1 MKHIFAA
8 SSLTVTGNP
17 ENQPSQEELT
27 LPDGK
32 SIAELLLH
40 ETTDTEEKETQRKN
54 DSQQSD

>member
-8 SSLTVTGNP
+8 SSLIVTGNP
-17 ENQPSQEELT
+17 KNQPSQEELT

-32 SIAELLLH
+32 SIAELLLN
-40 ETTDTEEKETQRKN
+40 ETTSSEEKETKREN

>member
-40 ETTDTEEKETQRKN
+40 ETTEKETQREN